1 MRGPEVSNR
10 QSDVAIEL
18 RNQGSDVSKP
28 KSSARTVGM
37 FALNFSES
45 AKISQYSQRSSS
57 LVQSLSSL
65 SLPSQSFGL
74 KAFSIP

>member
-37 FALNFSES
+37 FARPLQLF
-45 AKISQYSQRSSS
+45 
-57 LVQSLSSL
+57 
-65 SLPSQSFGL
+65 
-74 KAFSIP
+74 